1 MATQIPTSTDSKLPS
16 NTKSGFEG
24 TGLDVPLELFT
35 TTGTGEQYAITELD
49 DERFS
54 LWSVLGVQYTT
65 SATPL
70 SICGFMQFTLA
81 VGGSPFFF
89 WGFLVVVV
97 LQGLLV
103 LSFAELGSS
112 FPHVAGMSFS
122 MCLCQ
127 LPLTIEFKV
136 KPTGPQYLLLTNTR
150 DSSPTSTEL

>member
-1 MATQIPTSTDSKLPS
+1 MAAQPPTPTDSKTPS
-16 NTKSGFEG
+16 NTKSGYEG
-24 TGLDVPLELFT
+24 VDADAPLDLFP

-89 WGFLVVVV
+89 WGFLVVVI

-112 FPHVAGMSFS
+112 FPHVAGMSF
-122 MCLCQ
+122 
-127 LPLTIEFKV
+127 PLT
-136 KPTGPQYLLLTNTR
+136 
-150 DSSPTSTEL
+150 S